1 MGVSPIFGNR
11 QICIYVCGGSKVPGK
26 AESKPKSPGFFFS
39 WKKAGCWVRN
49 DPWRPW
55 KSFFWGVY
63 IHIYIY
69 MEPLCEYSAT
79 ICSNQQSE
87 ASQVSLS
94 LDGMAKLDSSGVKG
108 MIWRKLWLSMTSQR
122 SQGTGK
128 EVADPL
134 DPWRFEFHSEKDGT
148 FPSNSD
154 VGQYYVMVLQPTQK
168 TLCHI
173 MSRSQN
179 FLEEGEEEEA
189 IHHNVLPL
197 NKKPFIVQNFMFL
210 GSYHKLYMTLLFRI
224 SFRKK
229 RKRKQLGRGGK
240 GYL

>member
-1 MGVSPIFGNR
+1 M
-11 QICIYVCGGSKVPGK
+11 
-26 AESKPKSPGFFFS
+26 
-39 WKKAGCWVRN
+39 
-49 DPWRPW
+49 
-55 KSFFWGVY
+55 
-63 IHIYIY
+63 
-69 MEPLCEYSAT
+69 
-79 ICSNQQSE
+79 
-87 ASQVSLS
+87 
-94 LDGMAKLDSSGVKG
+94 
-108 MIWRKLWLSMTSQR
+108 
-122 SQGTGK
+122 TGK

-134 DPWRFEFHSEKDGT
+134 DPWRFEFHSEKDGK

-179 FLEEGEEEEA
+179 FLEEGEEEA

-197 NKKPFIVQNFMFL
+197 NKKPFIVHNFMFL

-229 RKRKQLGRGGK
+229 ENESSWAEVGRAIYRWFQTIFVSLSPRTLGKINIGLETKVASPPSYQRSRPKPEMGERGAMERATCTSRRGFLCSAFDD
-240 GYL
+240 GEWTMAS